1 MEAFGGGMADT
12 PKNENDNATLVDLRL
27 VPIAVVVSSG
37 QVVERHWQM
46 FKTTYFP
53 GMSDELAQ
61 AALLAW
67 AGRNN
72 INAVLLTSYAG
83 KGGALE
89 ISHVRLTK
97 SS

>member
-1 MEAFGGGMADT
+1 MADT

-61 AALLAW
+61 ATLLAW

-72 INAVLLTSYAG
+72 MNAVLLTSYAG
-83 KGGALE
+83 KSGALE